1 MRQFRTEEPL
11 RLDIFA
17 KAIQGTEKN
26 GAVEALLDANPG
38 LAALGG
44 FVGEKQVL
52 NIPDRPE
59 PQPVPAINPWD

>member
-1 MRQFRTEEPL
+1 MRQFRTTEPL
-11 RLDIFA
+11 RLDILTRDL
-17 KAIQGTEKN
+17 QGTEKN
-26 GAVEALLDANPG
+26 GAVEAILEANPG

-44 FVGEKQVL
+44 FAGEGQVL